1 MTLADYLKYNG
12 LVLGE
17 DYYVDSD
24 TDNVTS
30 LSDKA
35 DELISEFNSRDD
47 IEMIDDMVVDESK
60 VKLKDEP
67 SQILIEY
74 AIGSGLT
81 EKEAYYFYKKHPEFI
96 GCEKDPEKLHML
108 GESLEAEKD
117 ALSIKNNIDSSG
129 KSNIYRFV
137 EDPDTVSKN
146 SDYIGLSE
154 EEVND
159 LDSRGAAVKIVNK
172 WLCKALDKN
181 DEEMVRNACIVLK
194 AIERKAY
201 TDSLDISVTEDN
213 GVYKVE
219 AKSSYNNYEDSKVCY
234 ISKKSDGNLYVK
246 FHEFSGLNGHLEG
259 DSDYWGLNFAL
270 GAPSWMITS
279 QEHEWDNVISKI
291 INKLSSEN
299 LTTNA

>member
-1 MTLADYLKYNG
+1 MTP
-12 LVLGE
+12 E
-17 DYYVDSD
+17 
-24 TDNVTS
+24 
-30 LSDKA
+30 
-35 DELISEFNSRDD
+35 
-47 IEMIDDMVVDESK
+47 ESK
-60 VKLKDEP
+60 PRYKLP
-67 SQILIEY
+67 SHMLIEY
-74 AIGSGLT
+74 MKGNGYTA
-81 EKEAYYFYKKHPEFI
+81 KQAYDFFDKHPEFI
-96 GCEKDPEKLHML
+96 GCEKDPERLSELAEVLDNKSPD
-108 GESLEAEKD
+108 EEEFYNDRTIVSLSSD
-117 ALSIKNNIDSSG
+117 LNPINVDSSNQEIFDG
-129 KSNIYRFV
+129 KIANETDIDKSEFQDQDELDDSQERGSFA
-137 EDPDTVSKN
+137 EDKPMRELYEAT
-146 SDYIGLSE
+146 
-154 EEVND
+154 
-159 LDSRGAAVKIVNK
+159 KIVNK

-181 DEEMVRNACIVLK
+181 DGEMVRNACIVLK

-279 QEHEWDNVISKI
+279 QEHEWDNVISKTV
-291 INKLSSEN
+291 NKLHSEN